1 MNEREFIKVNTSI
14 QTGSNV
20 NDLKYDED
28 GNIEARIALRLPANL
43 FDDSAGTRK
52 IDKVTMATS
61 KMRLSLEN
69 TPIAS
74 LPVESESV
82 KNNTLVLK
90 PQLDVYPFSLT
101 GEKLLVPTSLNE
113 SSFPLYKSHEVL
125 FRIQVVTVL
134 EPLTYISGGQ
144 LQYFPNSPEE
154 YQNKTSLLYPI
165 LEKTGVL
172 EQAEHKLN
180 LMMQNNHEPFK
191 MENGHVLIK
200 SLSTLCQ
207 IFQDALENAITY
219 ASTNDNRVIDVFF
232 VDSTLNVDSL
242 SPIIDK
248 SETYDI
254 NGTTTYYWKTEN
266 VSATGGSNLNFACK
280 PLVRFNS
287 QSFSISLDT
296 CVFKDIVPIIWNT
309 AFINTFERPQ
319 QLIQDLLRQNYWIQ
333 PPPKRVYKY
342 GLHQVADES
351 YSFYLLQT
359 LTCRVMN
366 IIGDKIMR
374 DCFSFLP
381 WVEVP
386 QSLVL
391 GGNSYLKS
399 FNVKTESTPYT
410 IDTTYKINV
419 FNANIPTYSVLLDN
433 PYLADSTGDR
443 RYFQVYRMSFY
454 RMEDE
459 KGDLWKHFG
468 IIAGDVFYYPE
479 DAEHKPH
486 YNPEAISWTYALEEP
501 QRTISPGA
509 SRATISYISNPA
521 QGETTVTEEESF
533 DQTLVPGQTE
543 NTTIGDNE
551 RQRIENRAVTNTEPE
566 YFGYRG
572 SNLFWYRSSTLG
584 YRSSRT
590 PVGQWLAENP
600 YYPRRYMPLPPFD
613 RTTKPDYGDDTI
625 KYVYTNEFLT
635 QEEFLNRRL
644 PDNDDSLPYQG
655 LVYPE
660 DLTSWAF
667 CRVDTWTMPKEIP
680 LGNDPTTFVHNPSAT
695 PCVVSDYVYPV
706 VSPPPAVANEHIQ
719 LQYYQRD
726 ETKTL
731 TTITETSNP
740 PIITNTD
747 ITPNLKQDSRDS
759 FYLLDGT
766 TCDITIGPQEPILTS
781 ERLGKWKITTTTTY
795 EKFEEVD
802 ANVFKSGS
810 QDVNTDFTGTV
821 GSVSFTNTN
830 HYNPQI
836 HKSMNYVFF
845 SDIDDD
851 REGSTQEIIPWTF
864 PAYAAGIFM
873 QSFLDV
879 PQMESST
886 VAFSNTSWPAE
897 YVRTDVGPYTRVD
910 PPPSTVE
917 VTYSNDPSLEPGTTS
932 SDEETRT
939 TEPLTPTSSALIET
953 PFMYNISLNR
963 SSDTPSKWIAPT
975 IVRTEPCQVALFS
988 NCIGPFCTAIGDTH
1002 TKGSTAFTQDVFA
1015 ITADTFGP
1023 DTQQLILHE
1032 GAIDVFQ
1039 GDGVHYVEFICG
1051 LDCCP
1056 DPSATSYNVTVLK
1069 RENYYERSEP
1079 VKTTVLIAHKTT
1091 VIEPVLNEYGAN
1103 LRLTYTWDNLPMVV
1117 LSPIQSIVLIL
1128 DGMNVNQE
1136 YLPVNITEQ
1145 TGSSL
1150 VSSVAVIENFYSL
1163 ATTLRDLHDELIVIK
1178 DSFNDMATYNVD
1190 DASGKE
1196 RTLTFT
1202 AKYITKDG
1210 SIHSI
1215 YIPPNGVF
1223 TVQLTFRIDF
1233 FTSSSTY

>member
-1 MNEREFIKVNTSI
+1 MNEREYIKVNTSI

-20 NDLKYDED
+20 NDLKYDAD

-43 FDDSAGTRK
+43 FDNNAGTRK

-74 LPVESESV
+74 LPVESTSV

-101 GEKLLVPTSLNE
+101 GEKLLVPTSLND

-134 EPLTYISGGQ
+134 EPLTYVSGGQ
-144 LQYFPNSPEE
+144 LQYFPNSPDV
-154 YQNKTSLLYPI
+154 YQNTSSLLYPI

-172 EQAEHKLN
+172 EQVNHKLN

-232 VDSTLNVDSL
+232 VDSTLSVNSL
-242 SPIIDK
+242 SPNVNK

-254 NGTTTYYWKTEN
+254 NGTTTYYWKMEN
-266 VSATGGSNLNFACK
+266 VSATGGSNLNCACK

-319 QLIQDLLRQNYWIQ
+319 QLIQDLLRQNYWLQ

-351 YSFYLLQT
+351 YSYYLLQT

-399 FNVKTESTPYT
+399 FNVKTET
-410 IDTTYKINV
+410 TTYTSDVTHKRIKYRS
-419 FNANIPTYSVLLDN
+419 NIPTYSVLLEN

-443 RYFQVYRMSFY
+443 RYFHIYRMSFY
-454 RMEDE
+454 RLESE
-459 KGDLWKHFG
+459 GEELYKHFG
-468 IIAGDVFYYPE
+468 IIAGEVQYFPGD
-479 DAEHKPH
+479 DEHKPH
-486 YNPEAISWTYALEEP
+486 YYPYPINWEFAMEEP
-501 QRTISPGA
+501 QRNVSPVSSEYLIA
-509 SRATISYISNPA
+509 SHSIPSA
-521 QGETTVTEEESF
+521 GEPVITEEESY
-533 DQTLVPGQTE
+533 DQSLVPGQTRA
-543 NTTIGDNE
+543 TTHTTTSLDHDHLPIDN
-551 RQRIENRAVTNTEPE
+551 NDPE
-566 YFGYRG
+566 YFGYFY
-572 SNLFWYRSSTLG
+572 SNFYWFKSGQRYEASQ
-584 YRSSRT
+584 
-590 PVGQWLAENP
+590 PAVGQWLADEP
-600 YYPRRYMPLPPFD
+600 YYPLRYIPLPAFD
-613 RTTKPDYGDDTI
+613 ARSKPDYGDDTI
-625 KYVYTNEFLT
+625 KYEYTKEFIT
-635 QEEFLNRRL
+635 QEEFLRRWG
-644 PDNDDSLPYQG
+644 DSEADPYHG
-655 LVYPE
+655 VEYPQN
-660 DLTSWAF
+660 LTSWAF
-667 CRVDTWTMPKEIP
+667 CRVDTWTMPKEFP
-680 LGNDPTTFVHNPSAT
+680 LGNDPTTFIHNPSAT
-695 PCVVSDYVYPV
+695 PCVVSDYVYPIV
-706 VSPPPAVANEHIQ
+706 EPYPTVANGEKDIFNTT
-719 LQYYQRD
+719 
-726 ETKTL
+726 ETDTVTE

-766 TCDITIGPQEPILTS
+766 TCDITIGPQEPILTG

-802 ANVFKSGS
+802 ADVYKSGP
-810 QDVNTDFTGTV
+810 G
-821 GSVSFTNTN
+821 FTNVITPYETEDTEYLINNPSGAGDFPGMGNRKRMWYIFVKDTVIEEGTTIPTN
-830 HYNPQI
+830 IPRYCMGLLMGGNDLGVTL
-836 HKSMNYVFF
+836 STT
-845 SDIDDD
+845 S
-851 REGSTQEIIPWTF
+851 RTTTGS
-864 PAYAAGIFM
+864 AGGGYI
-873 QSFLDV
+873 
-879 PQMESST
+879 
-886 VAFSNTSWPAE
+886 
-897 YVRTDVGPYTRVD
+897 RTDVGPYERVD
-910 PPPSTVE
+910 PPPTTVE
-917 VTYSNDPSLEPGTTS
+917 VTYSDDPSLEPGTTTE
-932 SDEETRT
+932 DEETRT
-939 TEPLTPTSSALIET
+939 RESMPWRRSELITSNPMIHARNKHGTEEKWVKLSTLKPNLPGLFYATLEYIALDAGNLRTDCGYEALPIAAEFVPDDFGAGNAGLAYIDITGTALNGEEAINYTMVHCAEEVIEAGQTS
-953 PFMYNISLNR
+953 
-963 SSDTPSKWIAPT
+963 K
-975 IVRTEPCQVALFS
+975 
-988 NCIGPFCTAIGDTH
+988 
-1002 TKGSTAFTQDVFA
+1002 
-1015 ITADTFGP
+1015 
-1023 DTQQLILHE
+1023 
-1032 GAIDVFQ
+1032 
-1039 GDGVHYVEFICG
+1039 YVPVVKVE
-1051 LDCCP
+1051 
-1056 DPSATSYNVTVLK
+1056 K
-1069 RENYYERSEP
+1069 YYEVSAP

-1091 VIEPVLNEYGAN
+1091 VIEPVLNEYDAN

-1136 YLPVNITEQ
+1136 FLPVNITEQ

-1190 DASGKE
+1190 DSSGKE
-1196 RTLTFT
+1196 RTLTLT

-1210 SIHSI
+1210 AIHSI

-1223 TVQLTFRIDF
+1223 TVQLTFRLDF

>member
-20 NDLKYDED
+20 KDLKYDED

-43 FDDSAGTRK
+43 FDNNAGTRK

-74 LPVESESV
+74 LPVESETV
-82 KNNTLVLK
+82 KNDTLVLK

-101 GEKLLVPTSLNE
+101 GEKLLVPNSLND

-134 EPLTYISGGQ
+134 EPLSYVSGGH
-144 LQYFPNSPEE
+144 LQYFPNSPDV
-154 YQNKTSLLYPI
+154 YQNTSSLLYPI

-172 EQAEHKLN
+172 EQANHKLN

-232 VDSTLNVDSL
+232 VDSTLNVNSL
-242 SPIIDK
+242 SPNVDK

-266 VSATGGSNLNFACK
+266 VSATGGSNLNCACK

-296 CVFKDIVPIIWNT
+296 CVFKDIVPIVWNT

-319 QLIQDLLRQNYWIQ
+319 QLIQDLLRQNYWLQ

-351 YSFYLLQT
+351 YSYYLLQT

-391 GGNSYLKS
+391 GGNSFLKS
-399 FNVKTESTPYT
+399 FNVKTETTPYT
-410 IDTTYKINV
+410 YDLTYKRINY
-419 FNANIPTYSVLLDN
+419 NSNIRTYRVVLDN

-443 RYFQVYRMSFY
+443 RYFHIYRMSFY
-454 RMEDE
+454 RLESEGED
-459 KGDLWKHFG
+459 LYKHFG

-479 DAEHKPH
+479 DGEHKPH
-486 YNPEAISWTYALEEP
+486 YNPDPIAWDFAMEEP
-501 QRTISPGA
+501 RT
-509 SRATISYISNPA
+509 TINPLPSGYLMA
-521 QGETTVTEEESF
+521 AHSIPSAGETVITEEESY
-533 DQTLVPGQTE
+533 DQSLVPGQTRDTITRTMSSDTETSPIDE
-543 NTTIGDNE
+543 NDPEFYGYNASNFYWF
-551 RQRIENRAVTNTEPE
+551 QRADRYMAPA
-566 YFGYRG
+566 
-572 SNLFWYRSSTLG
+572 
-584 YRSSRT
+584 
-590 PVGQWLAENP
+590 PAVGQWLTDPSTGPE
-600 YYPRRYMPLPPFD
+600 RYIPLPRFTATS
-613 RTTKPDYGDDTI
+613 RPDYGDDTI
-625 KYVYTNEFLT
+625 KYEYTKEFIT
-635 QEEFLNRRL
+635 QEEFLRRRGNSTA
-644 PDNDDSLPYQG
+644 DPYYEV
-655 LVYPE
+655 LYPE
-660 DLTSWAF
+660 DLTSWAY

-680 LGNDPTTFVHNPSAT
+680 LGNDPTTFVHNPTAKT
-695 PCVVSDYVYPV
+695 CVVTDYVYPV
-706 VSPPPAVANEHIQ
+706 VDPRPTVANGRKEIFT
-719 LQYYQRD
+719 RTD
-726 ETKTL
+726 METVTE

-781 ERLGKWKITTTTTY
+781 ERLEKWKITTTTSYQQFDTTTT
-795 EKFEEVD
+795 KTWM
-802 ANVFKSGS
+802 SGS
-810 QDVNTDFTGTV
+810 GDNVVDINVTEYTIEGSYQDFTHV
-821 GSVSFTNTN
+821 GHLATEIFQVKDTN
-830 HYNPQI
+830 HSTYTLVINDDQDSIYQPKEITSGQYLYVMKPSDTTLQATQI
-836 HKSMNYVFF
+836 
-845 SDIDDD
+845 D
-851 REGSTQEIIPWTF
+851 ESTHSGE
-864 PAYAAGIFM
+864 
-873 QSFLDV
+873 
-879 PQMESST
+879 
-886 VAFSNTSWPAE
+886 
-897 YVRTDVGPYTRVD
+897 VD
-910 PPPSTVE
+910 PPPTTVE
-917 VTYSNDPSLEPGTTS
+917 ITYSSDPSLVPGTTTTTS
-932 SDEETRT
+932 ET
-939 TEPLTPTSSALIET
+939 TSHTVGEYYPQDTNFRYGKQWLKSTDSNGLYGEWRN
-953 PFMYNISLNR
+953 MVSN
-963 SSDTPSKWIAPT
+963 TPSNGHY
-975 IVRTEPCQVALFS
+975 EPFWVS
-988 NCIGPFCTAIGDTH
+988 H
-1002 TKGSTAFTQDVFA
+1002 STAGGGVA
-1015 ITADTFGP
+1015 YSSEYYPTAGVYNFYDIP
-1023 DTQQLILHE
+1023 DLTMANAYWH
-1032 GAIDVFQ
+1032 
-1039 GDGVHYVEFICG
+1039 
-1051 LDCCP
+1051 P
-1056 DPSATSYNVTVLK
+1056 DPTESATSWMTWPTAEGSFQARSWVIKIAAPRDIEQPTAHWTYIPCIRSYQYKRVKQDTVDS
-1069 RENYYERSEP
+1069 R
-1079 VKTTVLIAHKTT
+1079 LIATTTT
-1091 VIEPVLNEYGAN
+1091 VIEPILHEYDAN

-1136 YLPVNITEQ
+1136 FLPVNITEQ

-1190 DASGKE
+1190 DSSGKE
-1196 RTLTFT
+1196 RTLTLT

-1210 SIHSI
+1210 AIHSI

-1223 TVQLTFRIDF
+1223 TVQLTFRLDF

>member
-20 NDLKYDED
+20 NDLKYDAD

-43 FDDSAGTRK
+43 FDNNAGTRK

-74 LPVESESV
+74 LPVESETV

-101 GEKLLVPTSLNE
+101 GEKLLVPTSLND

-134 EPLTYISGGQ
+134 EPLSYVSGGQ
-144 LQYFPNSPEE
+144 LQYFPNSPDV
-154 YQNKTSLLYPI
+154 YQNTSSLLYPI

-172 EQAEHKLN
+172 EQVNHKLN

-200 SLSTLCQ
+200 SLSSLCQ

-242 SPIIDK
+242 SPNIDK
-248 SETYDI
+248 RETYEI
-254 NGTTTYYWKTEN
+254 NGTSTYYWKTEN

-296 CVFKDIVPIIWNT
+296 CVFKDIVPIVWNT
-309 AFINTFERPQ
+309 AFITTFERPQ

-351 YSFYLLQT
+351 YSYYLLQT

-391 GGNSYLKS
+391 GGNSFLKS
-399 FNVKTESTPYT
+399 FNVKTETTPYT
-410 IDTTYKINV
+410 VDVTYKKCVYNT
-419 FNANIPTYSVLLDN
+419 NISTRGVVIQG
-433 PYLADSTGDR
+433 PYFADSTGDH

-459 KGDLWKHFG
+459 RLDLYKHFG
-468 IIAGDVFYYPE
+468 IIAGTILYNTE
-479 DAEHKPH
+479 DNKPH
-486 YNPEAISWTYALEEP
+486 YS
-501 QRTISPGA
+501 RTLPTWPPASGSPIIISPPNGP
-509 SRATISYISNPA
+509 SRKIYESNPTP
-521 QGETTVTEEESF
+521 GETTVTEEESF
-533 DQTLVPGQTE
+533 DQSLVPGQTQ
-543 NTTIGDNE
+543 NTTRGPLEHLNDETKEITD
-551 RQRIENRAVTNTEPE
+551 ADPE
-566 YFGYRG
+566 FEGHLHANFY
-572 SNLFWYRSSTLG
+572 WYANPTQKYIPST
-584 YRSSRT
+584 T
-590 PVGQWLAENP
+590 VVGQWLSDENNKP
-600 YYPRRYMPLPPFD
+600 LCYLPLPYFSATFRPN
-613 RTTKPDYGDDTI
+613 YGDDTI
-625 KYVYTNEFLT
+625 KFEYTDEYIT
-635 QEEFLNRRL
+635 QEEFLRRRG
-644 PDNDDSLPYQG
+644 NSTDDPYYDV
-655 LVYPE
+655 LYPE
-660 DLTSWAF
+660 DLTSWAY
-667 CRVDTWTMPKEIP
+667 CRIDTWTMPREFP
-680 LGNDPTTFVHNPSAT
+680 LGNNPATFVHNPSAT
-695 PCVVSDYVYPV
+695 PCIVSDYAARN
-706 VSPPPAVANEHIQ
+706 PPPTVTNAHIE
-719 LQYYQRD
+719 LSYNQRVIT
-726 ETKTL
+726 ETT

-759 FYLLDGT
+759 FYVLDGT
-766 TCDITIGPQEPILTS
+766 TCDITIGPQEPILTG
-781 ERLGKWKITTTTTY
+781 ERLERWKITTTTSYQQIDTTTT
-795 EKFEEVD
+795 KTW
-802 ANVFKSGS
+802 KSGS
-810 QDVNTDFTGTV
+810 GDDLVDINVTEYTIEGSYQDFTHV
-821 GSVSFTNTN
+821 GHLHTEIFQIKDTNPN
-830 HYNPQI
+830 HSAYTLVINDDQDRIYQPKEITSGQYLYVMKPSDTTLQATQI
-836 HKSMNYVFF
+836 
-845 SDIDDD
+845 D
-851 REGSTQEIIPWTF
+851 ESTHSGE
-864 PAYAAGIFM
+864 
-873 QSFLDV
+873 
-879 PQMESST
+879 
-886 VAFSNTSWPAE
+886 
-897 YVRTDVGPYTRVD
+897 VD
-910 PPPSTVE
+910 PPPTTVE
-917 VTYSNDPSLEPGTTS
+917 ITYSSDPSLTPGTTTTTSETTTHTVGEYYPQDTIFQTTKQWLKSTDSNGLYGEWLDMS
-932 SDEETRT
+932 SNDTSNGEY
-939 TEPLTPTSSALIET
+939 EPFWVSHSTAGGGVAYSSEYYPTSGT
-953 PFMYNISLNR
+953 YNLYDIPDLSMANKFWH
-963 SSDTPSKWIAPT
+963 PK
-975 IVRTEPCQVALFS
+975 
-988 NCIGPFCTAIGDTH
+988 
-1002 TKGSTAFTQDVFA
+1002 STDA
-1015 ITADTFGP
+1015 
-1023 DTQQLILHE
+1023 
-1032 GAIDVFQ
+1032 
-1039 GDGVHYVEFICG
+1039 
-1051 LDCCP
+1051 
-1056 DPSATSYNVTVLK
+1056 ATSWMTWPTAEGSFQARSWVIKIAAPRDIEQPTAHWTYIPCIRSYQYKRVKQDTVDS
-1069 RENYYERSEP
+1069 R
-1079 VKTTVLIAHKTT
+1079 LIATTTT
-1091 VIEPVLNEYGAN
+1091 VIEPILHEYEAN

-1136 YLPVNITEQ
+1136 FLPVNITEQ

-1190 DASGKE
+1190 DSSGKE
-1196 RTLTFT
+1196 RTLTLT

-1223 TVQLTFRIDF
+1223 TVQLTFRLDF